1 MINASGLPRDTN
13 ALVSRGGG
21 IHVPPE
27 VIASWPTPNY
37 ISPEERTWGAPA
49 ALSILLV
56 VTLLVYV
63 ARMWARLTM
72 TKNAGAD
79 DAVVSIS
86 MIPLIGLSIATILGV
101 KIYGFQWHMWD
112 QTPTTKN
119 TTTYVTMAI
128 ELTYLLSTT
137 LIKISILLFYRRLTG
152 SSTTRF
158 IYLVWVCIAACILYF
173 FTFIILIFFTCSVAV
188 GRKDCA
194 EEGPFIVSVTAVS
207 TVQDLVI
214 CLLPAILIYKLQ
226 MPKRQKLAVCGIF
239 GLGLVTTI
247 CGIMRLYY
255 AIYLYYFTYDATWY
269 AYYGWIWTVLE
280 ADLGLIC
287 ASAPTLR
294 VFFRHSLGSTSSH
307 TSDPRS
313 GANNPSSGVLSN
325 KATHSRPI
333 TWNGGSKDVESEGEN
348 IYLDSIKVER
358 GLSSRIDARDDASQ
372 KSDSSTRNLTTIIH
386 GPMSK

>member
-1 MINASGLPRDTN
+1 MINAAGLLRETH
-13 ALVSRGGG
+13 ALVSRAGG

-37 ISPEERTWGAPA
+37 ISPVQRTWGAPV

-56 VTLLVYV
+56 VTLLVYA

-72 TKNAGAD
+72 TKNAGVD
-79 DAVVSIS
+79 DVLISIS
-86 MIPLIGLSIATILGV
+86 MIFLIALSISTILGV
-101 KIYGFQWHMWD
+101 TIYGFQWHMWD
-112 QTPTTKN
+112 QTPATKT

-128 ELTYLLSTT
+128 ELSYMISTT

-152 SSTTRF
+152 SLTNRF
-158 IYLVWVCIAACILYF
+158 IYLVWICIVACILYF
-173 FTFIILIFFTCSVAV
+173 VSFIILIFFACSVAV

-194 EEGPFIVSVTAVS
+194 EEGPLIVSVTTVS

-214 CLLPAILIYKLQ
+214 CLLPTFLIRNLQ
-226 MPKRQKLAVCGIF
+226 MPKTQKLAVCGIF

-255 AIYLYYFTYDATWY
+255 SVYLYYFTYDATWY

-280 ADLGLIC
+280 ADLALIC
-287 ASAPTLR
+287 ASAPALR
-294 VFFRHSLGSTSSH
+294 VFFRHSLGLMSSH
-307 TSDPRS
+307 TGNPRS
-313 GANNPSSGVLSN
+313 GANKTSPGILSN
-325 KATHSRPI
+325 RATHSGPLTR
-333 TWNGGSKDVESEGEN
+333 NDGSKDLESKGDN
-348 IYLDSIKVER
+348 IYLDSILVER
-358 GLSSRIDARDDASQ
+358 GLSSTTQERDDASQ